1 MCFFSKKRHQTL
13 PFSSLCSSLLR
24 GRHHLLHFFIFLNCF
39 LLLHRHHLFLVNFCS
54 SDRHHQSLV
63 SFFFGHQQRRGRCSG
78 KGSSQGARR
87 RWFSGHVWSL
97 NPVVFSSLIL
107 GKHKP
112 QGNFIITPWIQPQ
125 FLVFPI
131 CVLDIFVNFS
141 SN

>member
-1 MCFFSKKRHQTL
+1 MFFFQKKKSPNFTFFFPLLQ
-13 PFSSLCSSLLR
+13 PSSGTSPSPSFLY
-24 GRHHLLHFFIFLNCF
+24 FLNCF
-39 LLLHRHHLFLVNFCS
+39 LLIYRHHLFLVNFCS
-54 SDRHHQSLV
+54 SDCHHQCLV

-107 GKHKP
+107 EKHKP

-125 FLVFPI
+125 FLIFPI
-131 CVLDIFVNFS
+131 CILDIFVNFC